1 MYAGSIL
8 ATTDPCLRFSPCCLL
23 RNVSQQQQNIEL
35 EGTLCWDGSDRLL
48 RWCQQLFGRVS
59 GRAWRS
65 FAYGQRDLG
74 LGATRSRSTWTVHF
88 CWRLYH
94 PRALI
99 GLASCTV
106 ICEMIAKCLQISI
119 HLTGHLQIHRFW
131 NLCLSFARNQ
141 QYPGAFFFA
150 GLEAGYLAAMRDLEG
165 WWVIVKHRHQNSLWR
180 VRGSLSSCWMNSKED
195 SEEDLTKFRNLKM
208 IILFLYCVCK
218 YIIKHKITLHNMNK
232 SNNII

>member
-65 FAYGQRDLG
+65 
-74 LGATRSRSTWTVHF
+74 
-88 CWRLYH
+88 
-94 PRALI
+94 LI

-195 SEEDLTKFRNLKM
+195 SKEDLTKFRNLKM